1 LAATVHMLAG
11 SASATSTSGEPVL
24 EHAHPDARLL
34 EFCAKAQAIQNEYG
48 TLDRFP
54 EEKWGQIQDDIT
66 ERLRAAQQAIVL
78 TPTRTMAGLRAKA
91 RAIIDTCWS
100 GDLDFDDA
108 IIAETTDRMIAA
120 SILRDL
126 AGFSHYPEK
135 HGRPQYSE
143 AALGLG
149 TA

>member
-1 LAATVHMLAG
+1 VLAG
-11 SASATSTSGEPVL
+11 SAPATSTGGEPVVA
-24 EHAHPDARLL
+24 HAHPDARLL
-34 EFCAKAQAIQNEYG
+34 ELCAKAQAIQNEYG
-48 TLDRFP
+48 TLHQFP
-54 EEKWGQIQDDIT
+54 KEKWGEIEDDIT

-126 AGFSHYPEK
+126 AGFSHDPAK

-149 TA
+149 TAT